1 MRIGVACLYY
11 EIERTLEIIER
22 NRDFINHLEIGID
35 TVAQIDKI
43 APFID
48 KIEELGLSIGVHL
61 AMEINTC
68 EEIECIRSS
77 WAKFCVDMC
86 RGVEFLKPAYLN
98 LHLGYAMKNRFLNN
112 KKRYLNNS
120 VDFFLKLEENLQR
133 LSRVPVI
140 TVENSYSLN
149 GGDLMNT
156 GISTGEFEYIFEN
169 TRKIREKVDMPY
181 FCFDTGHCILSKDNY
196 CSLKEFTKVIH
207 ISDCGGEIDD
217 HVSIFD
223 GKLTSENLKYAF
235 DMEPNYAV
243 IEVKSEHVENSIIKV
258 EEFLK
263 EYIKIHRP

>member
-11 EIERTLEIIER
+11 EIEKTLEIIER
-22 NRDFINHLEIGID
+22 NIDFINHLEIGID

-43 APFID
+43 APFIE

-77 WAKFCVDMC
+77 WAKFCADMC
-86 RGVEFLKPAYLN
+86 RCVEFLKPSYLN
-98 LHLGYAMKNRFLNN
+98 LHMGYAMKNRFLNN

-120 VDFFLKLEENLQR
+120 VDFFFKLKENLLD

-140 TVENSYSLN
+140 TVENSYSLD

-169 TRKIREKVDMPY
+169 TSNIREKIDMPY
-181 FCFDTGHCILSKDNY
+181 FCFDIGHCILSEDDY
-196 CSLKEFTKVIH
+196 STLKEYTKVIH
-207 ISDCGGEIDD
+207 ISDCSGKIDNHVEIFSGRLTGEGLQAAI
-217 HVSIFD
+217 
-223 GKLTSENLKYAF
+223 
-235 DMEPNYAV
+235 DMEPDYAV
-243 IEVKSEHVENSIIKV
+243 IEVKSEHVENSITRVK
-258 EEFLK
+258 EFF
-263 EYIKIHRP
+263 KII

>member
-11 EIERTLEIIER
+11 EIEKTLEIIEL

-77 WAKFCVDMC
+77 WAKFCSDMC
-86 RGVEFLKPAYLN
+86 RGVEFLKPEYLN
-98 LHLGYAMKNRFLNN
+98 LHMGYAMKNRFLKD

-120 VDFFLKLEENLQR
+120 VDFFFKLEENLQR

-140 TVENSYSLN
+140 TVENSYSLE

-169 TRKIREKVDMPY
+169 TNKIREKVDMPY
-181 FCFDTGHCILSKDNY
+181 FCFDTGHCILSEDDY
-196 CSLKEFTKVIH
+196 STLKEYTKVVH
-207 ISDCGGEIDD
+207 ISDCSGEVDD
-217 HVSIFD
+217 HVEIFS
-223 GKLTSENLKYAF
+223 GRITGEELQAAI
-235 DMEPNYAV
+235 DMSPDYAV
-243 IEVKSEHVENSIIKV
+243 IEVKSEYLENSITRVK
-258 EEFLK
+258 EFF
-263 EYIKIHRP
+263 KII